1 MPPDYVDPLEHVT
14 PPHRVEPREGV
25 VRRAG
30 APAHHGRIS
39 GVVVAVHRRTPQHAE
54 EHRLDTSV
62 GGEAHSEVVVQ
73 VDEGDVSALIGRRV
87 AIHFSED

>member
-1 MPPDYVDPLEHVT
+1 MPQDYVDPLEHVN
-14 PPHRVEPREGV
+14 PAHRVEPREGV
-25 VRRAG
+25 ARREAV
-30 APAHHGRIS
+30 PAHHGRIS

-73 VDEGDVSALIGRRV
+73 VDEDDVSALMGRRV
-87 AIHFSED
+87 VIHFSED